1 MDYARIYK
9 EFLAN
14 RKVNEPESL
23 KGRTHAGRAAY
34 YRRHR
39 EEFDVVYEQHHIRPR
54 SMGGDDSDE
63 NMVALT
69 VREHF
74 FAHLCFAMSYR
85 GQDTAEARLA
95 WRAVYAL
102 FNLPGSARQRASE
115 LLQALPMAV
124 IAREKARAIQ
134 STSAKKQHK
143 DPNFKE
149 ALHSEEAQA
158 KRSKTMT
165 EYCSTDAGKS
175 HMEKLW
181 AAQRTEE
188 AMDNKAEGMRAYWGS
203 GKSKDA
209 REKASQ
215 RWKDNPPMADAAIR
229 KKVADKMRA
238 YRAKPEVKKAY
249 SQRFKENNPMADP
262 KSVEKAKKSRREG
275 FERDPMRVA
284 RIPVTIDGE
293 SYSFNRACQLLG
305 VDTSGALHVM
315 KNNNLSHQE
324 IIDYY
329 ASTPPEQRQEDRHKK
344 RCKPVRNVT
353 TGEVFESAK
362 AAGEAGGFNPANLIP
377 ALKDPSKT
385 YKGDFWEYV
394 EAA

>member
-1 MDYARIYK
+1 MDYKRIYK

-14 RKVNEPESL
+14 RKAYEPESL
-23 KGRTHAGRAAY
+23 KGRTHAGRTAY

-39 EEFDVVYEQHHIRPR
+39 EEFDVVYEQHHIKPR
-54 SMGGDDSDE
+54 SMGGDDSDK

-85 GQDTAEARLA
+85 GEDSAEARAA

-115 LLQALPMAV
+115 LLEALPMAV

-134 STSAKKQHK
+134 SKSAKKQHK
-143 DPNFKE
+143 DPKFRE

-165 EYCSTDAGKS
+165 EYCGTDAGRS
-175 HMEKLW
+175 HMEKLR
-181 AAQRTEE
+181 AAQRTDE
-188 AMDNKAEGMRAYWGS
+188 AIANKAERVRAFWDS
-203 GKSKDA
+203 DASNDA
-209 REKASQ
+209 RQKSSQ
-215 RWKDNPPMADAAIR
+215 RWKENNPMLDADAR
-229 KKVADKMRA
+229 KKVGDKVRA
-238 YRAKPEVKKAY
+238 FRAKPEIKAAY

-262 KSVEKAKKSRREG
+262 ESVEKAKKSRREG

-284 RIPVTIDGE
+284 RIPVTIAGE
-293 SYSFNRACQLLG
+293 SYSFNRACQLLD
-305 VDTSGALHVM
+305 VDASGALHVM
-315 KNNNLSHQE
+315 KKNNLSHQE

-329 ASTPPEQRQEDRHKK
+329 ASTTPKQRQADLRKK

-394 EAA
+394 EAE